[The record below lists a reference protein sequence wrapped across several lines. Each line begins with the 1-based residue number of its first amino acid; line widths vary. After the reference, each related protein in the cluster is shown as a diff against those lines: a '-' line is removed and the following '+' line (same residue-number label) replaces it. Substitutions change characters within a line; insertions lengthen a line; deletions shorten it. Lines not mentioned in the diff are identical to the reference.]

1 MTTTMFDNV
10 AVGAIGVGDEEAG
23 YVNGRWP
30 TYSAVVARFPGKPV
44 LSIAVTADVRAA
56 ALDIETGDANN
67 AQAAG
72 WYHGWTP
79 GLVSKPILY
88 TSASNVPALIEAMAA
103 DGIGRAEYYIWSAHY
118 TGVAHICSPVCHFGN
133 WNADLTQ
140 WTDKIGGDES
150 LVQDYVF
157 APVPAPA
164 PPAPAPLASPVVVST
179 WTDPQEGTMQLTA
192 VQIAVAGGYGNE
204 ENTGIPWTALA
215 GPPILNGSDAE
226 ADGYYLAG
234 EAHVQQRNGMVYLD
248 VTRVAEVRPPAAEA
262 PYTGTVTVFVPT
274 HA

>member
-1 MTTTMFDNV
+1 
-10 AVGAIGVGDEEAG
+10 
-23 YVNGRWP
+23 
-30 TYSAVVARFPGKPV
+30 
-44 LSIAVTADVRAA
+44 
-56 ALDIETGDANN
+56 
-67 AQAAG
+67 
-72 WYHGWTP
+72 
-79 GLVSKPILY
+79 
-88 TSASNVPALIEAMAA
+88 
-103 DGIGRAEYYIWSAHY
+103 
-118 TGVAHICSPVCHFGN
+118 
-133 WNADLTQ
+133 
-140 WTDKIGGDES
+140 
-150 LVQDYVF
+150 
-157 APVPAPA
+157 
-164 PPAPAPLASPVVVST
+164 
-179 WTDPQEGTMQLTA
+179 MQLTA